1 MKTLRQIV
9 ESAIATVS
17 AGVFSDDRNIT
28 TDQLE
33 LKVHEA
39 RALWIQQT
47 YAQTKQIH
55 PDWIQRFYPDYIAEA
70 QGEKCRTVFKL
81 PTVILFSDGTDGLR
95 YFGASSYA
103 DDFMRISSRTAL
115 ASMMRHSVMKTGR
128 RNYVLLQNGI
138 GECYT
143 IVKIKDPI
151 CEGVFSFPTDIETYN
166 KNEHQYPCEPAG
178 IDFIEK
184 YLVQTVLRMEISTSP
199 EKNVG
204 ANLGN
209 LPKSTK

>member
-17 AGVFSDDRNIT
+17 GGVFSDDRNIT

-33 LKVHEA
+33 GKVHEA
-39 RALWIQQT
+39 RALWCQQT

-55 PDWIQRFYPDYIAEA
+55 PDWIQRFYPDYISEA
-70 QGEKCRTVFKL
+70 QNEKCRTVFKL

-95 YFGASSYA
+95 YFGAQNYA
-103 DDFMRISSRTAL
+103 DDFMRVSSRTSL
-115 ASMMRHSVMKTGR
+115 ASMMRHNVMKTGR

-151 CEGVFSFPTDIETYN
+151 CEGVFSCPTDIETFN
-166 KNEHQYPCEPAG
+166 KNEHQYPVDNAG

-184 YLVQTVLRMEISTSP
+184 YLVSTVLRTEISTSP

-209 LPKSTK
+209 LPKNK